1 MSANFWES
9 SHCNE
14 WLLDRNKIE
23 ESNAKDKQ
31 FLTAF
36 EIKKLKTHFC
46 FVIQN
51 LGNALKL
58 RQRAISTAIV
68 YFKRFY
74 LKNSFVDCEP
84 RLIAVTC
91 LYLSSKV
98 EECITQ
104 AKKCSTKMKELDHSF
119 NYTMNDIL
127 ECEFYVLEELD
138 FCLVIYHP
146 YKSLPLFLANS
157 GLEPDTIE
165 VVWGIVN
172 DSYKTDVC
180 LMYAPYVVG
189 LGCVYLASYLLKK
202 DLKQWFS
209 ELNVDMKDIWEVS
222 RELSDYYEF
231 EKSFLSPTSSHDSPE
246 FIYNKLPIRNKK

>member
-1 MSANFWES
+1 MAANFWES
-9 SHCNE
+9 THCHS
-14 WLLDRNKIE
+14 WLLDRKKIE

-31 FLTAF
+31 YLTPI
-36 EIKKLKTHFC
+36 ELKRLKIHFC
-46 FVIQN
+46 NVIQN
-51 LGNALKL
+51 LGYNLKL

-104 AKKCSTKMKELDHSF
+104 AKKCVMKMKELDNSF

-146 YKSLPLFLANS
+146 YKALSQYLASS
-157 GLEPDTIE
+157 GIDAANIDI
-165 VVWGIVN
+165 VWGIVN
-172 DSYKTDVC
+172 DSYRTDVS
-180 LMYAPYVVG
+180 LIYPPFIIA
-189 LGCVYLASYLLKK
+189 LGCIYLSSFIILKKK

-209 ELNVDMKDIWEVS
+209 ELNVDMKDVWEVS
-222 RELSDYYEF
+222 KELIDFYDF
-231 EKSFLSPTSSHDSPE
+231 EKIALTPHEVPE
-246 FIYNKLPIRNKK
+246 VIYSKLPIRNKK

>member
-1 MSANFWES
+1 MAANFWES

-14 WLLDRNKIE
+14 WLLDKNKIE
-23 ESNAKDKQ
+23 ESNPKDKS
-31 FLTAF
+31 FLSPI
-36 EIKKLKTHFC
+36 ELRRLKIHFC
-46 FVIQN
+46 NVIQN

-104 AKKCSTKMKELDHSF
+104 AKKCGIKMKELDQSF
-119 NYTMNDIL
+119 NYSMNDIL

-138 FCLVIYHP
+138 FCLIIYHP
-146 YKSLPLFLANS
+146 YKSLSSYLSSS
-157 GLEPDTIE
+157 GIDQSSMDI
-165 VVWGIVN
+165 VWGIVN
-172 DSYKTDVC
+172 DSYRTDVS
-180 LMYAPYVVG
+180 LRFAPYVVA
-189 LGCVYLASYLLKK
+189 LGCIYVASFILKR

-209 ELNVDMKDIWEVS
+209 DLNIDMKDIWEVAK
-222 RELSDYYEF
+222 ELIDYYEF
-231 EKSFLSPTSSHDSPE
+231 DKQVLAPNESPE
-246 FIYNKLPIRNKK
+246 YLYSKLPIRNKK